1 MATIGGGGILLLFF
15 LFLNLIFLAEKC
27 PFGCFPGFQWGLY
40 EKYKNSNFLIL
51 NRIFLA
57 EKSVNNEILGSQPG
71 TL

>member
-1 MATIGGGGILLLFF
+1 MATIGGGSILLLFF

-40 EKYKNSNFLIL
+40 EKYKNSIFLIL
-51 NRIFLA
+51 NGIFLA
-57 EKSVNNEILGSQPG
+57 DKSVNNEILGSQPG